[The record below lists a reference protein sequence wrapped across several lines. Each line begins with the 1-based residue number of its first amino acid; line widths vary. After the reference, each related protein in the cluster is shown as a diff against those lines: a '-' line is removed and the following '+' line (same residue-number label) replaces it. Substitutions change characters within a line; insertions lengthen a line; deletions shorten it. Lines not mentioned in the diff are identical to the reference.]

1 MQSHRP
7 IESRPTDT
15 LRNSVPALRTFEAIR
30 PVVIFDDPEGLGLS
44 VLVRAVG
51 NAVKDARESL
61 KCLCTVS
68 GSTWGTSA
76 TYSALQPV
84 PSSTTS
90 LDPVGIAL
98 AARRAVRRTQLDEI
112 FGGHRMPLHVKGQF
126 RSAGY
131 ASLLSANLR

>member
-15 LRNSVPALRTFEAIR
+15 LRNSVPALRTLEAIR

-90 LDPVGIAL
+90 LIPSASRLPRVVRC
-98 AARRAVRRTQLDEI
+98 AARSSTRYSAVTVCPFMSKDNFVQLVT
-112 FGGHRMPLHVKGQF
+112 P
-126 RSAGY
+126 
-131 ASLLSANLR
+131 AS